1 MKYHVYAKKFLKE
14 KIIHHKY
21 IKEILITI
29 LIAGSVIGV
38 ISYAQRPD
46 IQEAT
51 TPTNSLSST
60 TTTMCANAVKDY
72 LAKADTKGK
81 GGDQVKKW
89 HKVTVHYIGRLDDE
103 TVFDTSVEEVAKACG
118 KYAAGR
124 DYSQWLSFEVGAGQ
138 MIAGFD
144 KGVEWMTIGQTKT
157 IHIEAM
163 EAYGERSEANII
175 KVPRTQ
181 IPNADQLEKWMKVYA
196 SNGQPFTVYEVTDK
210 EITLDANHELA
221 GKKLI
226 FDITVQSI
234 TN

>member
-1 MKYHVYAKKFLKE
+1 MK
-14 KIIHHKY
+14 KIVVFALLSVS
-21 IKEILITI
+21 ILWLSWCGQQTTP
-29 LIAGSVIGV
+29 S
-38 ISYAQRPD
+38 
-46 IQEAT
+46 ETT
-51 TPTNSLSST
+51 TPTNSLSSS

-81 GGDQVKKW
+81 GGEQIKKW

-118 KYAAGR
+118 KYATGR

-144 KGVEWMTIGQTKT
+144 KGVEGMTIGQTKT
-157 IHIEAM
+157 IHIEAS

-181 IPNADQLEKWMKVYA
+181 IPNADQLKKWMKVYA
-196 SNGQPFTVYEVTDK
+196 SNGQPFTVYDVNDQ

-226 FDITVQSI
+226 FDITIQAIS
-234 TN
+234 N